1 MPALPALLLS
11 IYVAV
16 LLLTM
21 APLSFSQANTL
32 SAVRMAAILDDQS
45 VCGRGERLALA
56 LARENINSLMQGS
69 SQAKVEVDVYELQKD
84 SQYDT
89 TDTMCQILP
98 KGVVSVIG
106 PASSPASGSTI
117 SHICGEK
124 EIPHVKIGP
133 EETPKLP
140 YLRFASVTLY
150 PSNEDLSLAIGSI
163 LRSFGYPTAS
173 LICAKAECLLR
184 LEELVRR
191 FLISRETLSVRMLDD
206 SLDPT
211 PLLKEIRDDKV
222 ATIIIDANASI
233 SYHILRKANELG
245 MTSAFYKYI
254 LTTMDFPLLRLDDVV
269 DDQSNIVGFSML
281 NSSHPFYLEF
291 IRSLNLSWREGCDI
305 SPYPG
310 PALSSALMFDA
321 VHVVVS
327 AVQELNRSQEIGVK
341 PLSCTSPLIWQHGTS
356 LMNYLRMV
364 EYDGLTG
371 HIEFN
376 SKGQRTNYTL
386 KILEKHPGGHKE
398 IGTWYS
404 NNTLAMNSTSLD
416 LNASETLANKTLIV
430 TTILENPYVMRKS
443 NYQDFQGNDQYKGFC
458 VDMLRELADI
468 LKFSFKIKL
477 VDDGLYGA
485 PEPNGSWTGMVGE
498 LINRKADL
506 AVAGFTITSEREKV
520 IDFSKPFMT
529 LGISILYRVHLGRK
543 PGYFSFLD
551 PFSPAVWLFMLLAYL
566 AVSCVLFLAARL
578 SPYEWYNPHPCLRER
593 RDILENQYTLGN
605 SLWFPV
611 GGFMQQGSEIMPRA
625 LSTRCVSGVWW
636 AFTLI
641 IISSYTANL
650 AAFLTVQRMEV
661 PIESPDDLADQ
672 TNIQYGTIHGGSTMT
687 FFMNSRYQ
695 TYQRMWNYMY
705 SKQPSVFVKS
715 TEEGIAR
722 VLNSKYAFLM
732 ESTMNEYYR
741 SLNCNLTQIGGL
753 LDTKGYGIGMP
764 LGSPFR
770 DEITL
775 GILQLQESNRLEI
788 LKRRWWEGGQC
799 PKEEDHRAKGLG
811 MENIGGIFVV
821 LICGLIIA
829 VFVAIMEFVWS
840 TRRTAETD
848 EVNLHHPPPPPPPL
862 PLSSSSSS
870 CPVSVCQEMLTEF
883 RNAVSCKKSSR
894 SRRRRP
900 LSSTGGGVLRH
911 PSRLALAAPRPIRLV
926 REMRLSNGKLYSGA
940 GPLTGGLAGLGGGM
954 AGGPDLGPGPQRLL
968 EDPLGANATTS
979 TPPPPPPPASSLV
992 APPAPPRSFL
1002 QSCSHVRI
1010 CQECRRIQSLR
1021 PATLTPPPPPPPSS
1035 SSSASSCSRIPPS
1048 VVGPGHHHH
1057 HRHNPHHLHYHHG
1070 SMSLPRLPPP
1080 PPPMSTDR
1088 ADSDGGG
1095 GGAASPQWG
1104 KTKPAPPPRPMP
1116 PAKTLTHPPTDL
1128 LGGHD

>member
-1 MPALPALLLS
+1 MRSPNQFRLQPS
-11 IYVAV
+11 
-16 LLLTM
+16 
-21 APLSFSQANTL
+21 PLSDCRPANGDKEQLAGGDGGKKHCDSIPEGRHMDESGLQHIHRVLFRPSQ
-32 SAVRMAAILDDQS
+32 
-45 VCGRGERLALA
+45 
-56 LARENINSLMQGS
+56 
-69 SQAKVEVDVYELQKD
+69 
-84 SQYDT
+84 
-89 TDTMCQILP
+89 
-98 KGVVSVIG
+98 
-106 PASSPASGSTI
+106 
-117 SHICGEK
+117 
-124 EIPHVKIGP
+124 
-133 EETPKLP
+133 
-140 YLRFASVTLY
+140 
-150 PSNEDLSLAIGSI
+150 
-163 LRSFGYPTAS
+163 
-173 LICAKAECLLR
+173 
-184 LEELVRR
+184 
-191 FLISRETLSVRMLDD
+191 
-206 SLDPT
+206 
-211 PLLKEIRDDKV
+211 
-222 ATIIIDANASI
+222 
-233 SYHILRKANELG
+233 
-245 MTSAFYKYI
+245 
-254 LTTMDFPLLRLDDVV
+254 DFPLLRLDEVV

-291 IRSLNLSWREGCDI
+291 IRSLNLSWREGCSI

-310 PALSSALMFDA
+310 PALSSALMFDG

-327 AVQELNRSQEIGVK
+327 AVRELNRSQEIGVK

-398 IGTWYS
+398 IGIWYS

-443 NYQDFQGNDQYKGFC
+443 KYQDFHGNDQYEGFC

-625 LSTRCVSGVWW
+625 LSTRCVSGVCENV
-636 AFTLI
+636 LDVEVSERLSVV
-641 IISSYTANL
+641 SS
-650 AAFLTVQRMEV
+650 
-661 PIESPDDLADQ
+661 
-672 TNIQYGTIHGGSTMT
+672 
-687 FFMNSRYQ
+687 
-695 TYQRMWNYMY
+695 
-705 SKQPSVFVKS
+705 
-715 TEEGIAR
+715 
-722 VLNSKYAFLM
+722 
-732 ESTMNEYYR
+732 
-741 SLNCNLTQIGGL
+741 
-753 LDTKGYGIGMP
+753 
-764 LGSPFR
+764 GSPYR

-840 TRRTAETD
+840 TRRSAETD
-848 EVNLHHPPPPPPPL
+848 EVNLHHAPPPPPPPH
-862 PLSSSSSS
+862 SS
-870 CPVSVCQEMLTEF
+870 CPASSLNFSSDTPVSVCQEMLTEF

-900 LSSTGGGVLRH
+900 LSGAGGGILRH

-926 REMRLSNGKLYSGA
+926 REMRLSNGKLYSGT
-940 GPLTGGLAGLGGGM
+940 GPLTGGLGL
-954 AGGPDLGPGPQRLL
+954 GPDLGPGPQRLL
-968 EDPLGANATTS
+968 EDPLGANASS
-979 TPPPPPPPASSLV
+979 TPPPPPPASALV
-992 APPAPPRSFL
+992 APPPAPPRGFL

-1021 PATLTPPPPPPPSS
+1021 PAAALTPPPPPPPSS
-1035 SSSASSCSRIPPS
+1035 SSSTSSCSRIPPS
-1048 VVGPGHHHH
+1048 MATPGHPHH
-1057 HRHNPHHLHYHHG
+1057 HRHNPHHHLHYHHG

-1080 PPPMSTDR
+1080 PPPIASDR

-1095 GGAASPQWG
+1095 GAPSPRRG
-1104 KTKPAPPPRPMP
+1104 KPKPAPPPRPQP
-1116 PAKTLTHPPTDL
+1116 PTKTPTHPTTDL

>member
-11 IYVAV
+11 IHVV
-16 LLLTM
+16 PFLLVTLLPSSLSQ
-21 APLSFSQANTL
+21 APLL
-32 SAVRMAAILDDQS
+32 SSVRMAAILDDQS

-56 LARENINSLMQGS
+56 LARENINSVMEAPS
-69 SQAKVEVDVYELQKD
+69 RARVEVDIYELQKD

-106 PASSPASGSTI
+106 PASSPASGSTV

-133 EETPKLP
+133 EETPRLP

-150 PSNEDLSLAIGSI
+150 PSNEDLSLAIGAI
-163 LRSFGYPTAS
+163 LRSFSYPSAS
-173 LICAKAECLLR
+173 LVCAKAECLLR

-191 FLISRETLSVRMLDD
+191 FLISRETLSIRMLDD
-206 SLDPT
+206 NLDPT

-222 ATIIIDANASI
+222 ATIIIDANASV
-233 SYHILRKANELG
+233 SYLILKKASELG

-254 LTTMDFPLLRLDDVV
+254 LTTMDFPLLRLDDIV
-269 DDQSNIVGFSML
+269 DEQSNIVGFSMF
-281 NSSHPFYLEF
+281 NTTHPFYLEF
-291 IRSLNLSWREGCDI
+291 IRSLNLSWREGCDLT
-305 SPYPG
+305 YPG

-321 VHVVVS
+321 VHVVVG
-327 AVQELNRSQEIGVK
+327 AVRELNRSQEIGVK
-341 PLSCTSPLIWQHGTS
+341 PLSCTSPQIWQHGTS

-371 HIEFN
+371 RVEFN

-386 KILEKHPGGHKE
+386 RILEKHRGGHKE
-398 IGTWYS
+398 IGVWYS

-416 LNASETLANKTLIV
+416 INVSETLANKTLIV
-430 TTILENPYVMRKS
+430 TTILENPYVMRRQ
-443 NYQDFQGNDQYKGFC
+443 NYQDFQGNEQYEGFC
-458 VDMLRELADI
+458 VDMLKELADI

-477 VDDGLYGA
+477 VNDGQYGA

-529 LGISILYRVHLGRK
+529 LGISILYRVQLGRK

-593 RDILENQYTLGN
+593 KDILENQYTLGN
-605 SLWFPV
+605 SLWFPI

-672 TNIQYGTIHGGSTMT
+672 TNIEYGTIHGGSTMT

-695 TYQRMWNYMY
+695 TYQRMWNYMN

-722 VLNSKYAFLM
+722 VVNSKYAFLM

-741 SLNCNLTQIGGL
+741 GLNCNLTKIGGL

-775 GILQLQESNRLEI
+775 AILQLQENNRLEI

-799 PKEEDHRAKGLG
+799 PKEGDHRAKGLG

-840 TRRTAETD
+840 TRRSAETD
-848 EVNLHHPPPPPPPL
+848 E
-862 PLSSSSSS
+862 
-870 CPVSVCQEMLTEF
+870 VSVCQEMITEF

-894 SRRRRP
+894 MRRRRP
-900 LSSTGGGVLRH
+900 LSSAAALRH
-911 PSRLALAAPRPIRLV
+911 PTRIALGAPRPLRLV

-940 GPLTGGLAGLGGGM
+940 GPLTGGAGGGG
-954 AGGPDLGPGPQRLL
+954 AGGTGPSDLGPGPQRILD
-968 EDPLGANATTS
+968 DPLGANS
-979 TPPPPPPPASSLV
+979 TPPPPA
-992 APPAPPRSFL
+992 PAPVMLPVRS
-1002 QSCSHVRI
+1002 CTHVRI
-1010 CQECRRIQSLR
+1010 CQECRRIQGLR
-1021 PATLTPPPPPPPSS
+1021 SGSSIGSATT
-1035 SSSASSCSRIPPS
+1035 RIPPS
-1048 VVGPGHHHH
+1048 SAP
-1057 HRHNPHHLHYHHG
+1057 
-1070 SMSLPRLPPP
+1070 LPRLPPP
-1080 PPPMSTDR
+1080 PPPSSSNTD
-1088 ADSDGGG
+1088 SE
-1095 GGAASPQWG
+1095 GGAGHSPRRQHHSPPSH
-1104 KTKPAPPPRPMP
+1104 TSRPAPPPQNSK
-1116 PAKTLTHPPTDL
+1116 ATDL
-1128 LGGHD
+1128 LAEQD

>member
-11 IYVAV
+11 IYAVV
-16 LLLTM
+16 LLLTV
-21 APLSFSQANTL
+21 APLFFSRADTL

-56 LARENINSLMQGS
+56 LARENINSLMEGS
-69 SQAKVEVDVYELQKD
+69 SQARVEVDVYELQKD

-150 PSNEDLSLAIGSI
+150 PSNEDMSLAIGSI
-163 LRSFGYPTAS
+163 LRSFGFPTTS

-233 SYHILRKANELG
+233 SYHVLRKANELG
-245 MTSAFYKYI
+245 MMSAFYKYI

-321 VHVVVS
+321 AHVVVS
-327 AVQELNRSQEIGVK
+327 AVRELNRSQEIGVK

-386 KILEKHPGGHKE
+386 KILEKRPAGHKE
-398 IGTWYS
+398 IGVWFS

-443 NYQDFQGNDQYKGFC
+443 NYQDFQGSEQYEGFC

-593 RDILENQYTLGN
+593 RDFLENQYTLGN

-661 PIESPDDLADQ
+661 PIESADDLADQ

-695 TYQRMWNYMY
+695 TYQRMWNYMN

-775 GILQLQESNRLEI
+775 GILQMQESNRLEI

-848 EVNLHHPPPPPPPL
+848 EV
-862 PLSSSSSS
+862 
-870 CPVSVCQEMLTEF
+870 SVCQEMLTEF
-883 RNAVSCKKSSR
+883 RNAVSCRKNLR

-900 LSSTGGGVLRH
+900 LSSAGGGVLRP

-940 GPLTGGLAGLGGGM
+940 GPLTGALSGMGPGTGGF
-954 AGGPDLGPGPQRLL
+954 PDLGPGPQRLL
-968 EDPLGANATTS
+968 GAALGAH
-979 TPPPPPPPASSLV
+979 TPTPPPPPPASVL
-992 APPAPPRSFL
+992 APPTSARSFL

-1021 PATLTPPPPPPPSS
+1021 PTSLTPPPPPPPSS
-1035 SSSASSCSRIPPS
+1035 SSSASSCSRVPPS
-1048 VVGPGHHHH
+1048 APPPGHHL
-1057 HRHNPHHLHYHHG
+1057 RHNPHHHLHYHHG

-1080 PPPMSTDR
+1080 PPPIHTDR

-1095 GGAASPQWG
+1095 GAASPRRAAS
-1104 KTKPAPPPRPMP
+1104 KPAPPPRPLP
-1116 PAKTLTHPPTDL
+1116 PAKTPAHPPTD
-1128 LGGHD
+1128 

>member
-11 IYVAV
+11 IHFLSF
-16 LLLTM
+16 LLVTM
-21 APLSFSQANTL
+21 PPRSLSQAPLL
-32 SAVRMAAILDDQS
+32 SSVRMAAILDDQS

-56 LARENINSLMQGS
+56 LARENINSVMEGPS
-69 SQAKVEVDVYELQKD
+69 RARVEVDIYELQKD

-106 PASSPASGSTI
+106 PASSPASGSTV

-133 EETPKLP
+133 EETPRLP

-150 PSNEDLSLAIGSI
+150 PSNEDLSLAIEAI
-163 LRSFGYPTAS
+163 LRSFSYPSAS
-173 LICAKAECLLR
+173 LVCAKAECLLR
-184 LEELVRR
+184 LEELVRH
-191 FLISRETLSVRMLDD
+191 FLISRETLSIRMLDD
-206 SLDPT
+206 NLDPT

-233 SYHILRKANELG
+233 SYLILKKASELG

-269 DDQSNIVGFSML
+269 DEQSNIVGFSMF
-281 NSSHPFYLEF
+281 NTTHPFYLEF
-291 IRSLNLSWREGCDI
+291 IRSLNLSWREGCDLT
-305 SPYPG
+305 YPG

-321 VHVVVS
+321 VHVVVG
-327 AVQELNRSQEIGVK
+327 AVRELNRSQEIGVK
-341 PLSCTSPLIWQHGTS
+341 PLSCTSPQIWQHGTS

-371 HIEFN
+371 RVEFN

-386 KILEKHPGGHKE
+386 RILEKHRGGHKE
-398 IGTWYS
+398 IGVWYS

-416 LNASETLANKTLIV
+416 INVSETLANKTLIV
-430 TTILENPYVMRKS
+430 TTILESPYVMRRD
-443 NYQDFQGNDQYKGFC
+443 NYQDFQGNDQYEGFC
-458 VDMLRELADI
+458 VDMLKELADS

-529 LGISILYRVHLGRK
+529 LGISILYRVQLSRK

-578 SPYEWYNPHPCLRER
+578 SPYEWYNPHPCLRDR

-605 SLWFPV
+605 SLWFPI

-672 TNIQYGTIHGGSTMT
+672 TNIEYGTIHGGSTMT

-722 VLNSKYAFLM
+722 VVSSNYAFLM

-741 SLNCNLTQIGGL
+741 GRNCNLTKIGGL

-775 GILQLQESNRLEI
+775 AILQLQENNRLEI
-788 LKRRWWEGGQC
+788 LKRRWWEGGRC

-840 TRRTAETD
+840 TRRSAETD
-848 EVNLHHPPPPPPPL
+848 E
-862 PLSSSSSS
+862 
-870 CPVSVCQEMLTEF
+870 VSVCQEMITEF
-883 RNAVSCKKSSR
+883 RNAVSCKKTSR
-894 SRRRRP
+894 MRRRRP
-900 LSSTGGGVLRH
+900 LSSSAALRH
-911 PSRLALAAPRPIRLV
+911 PTRIALGAPRPLRLV

-940 GPLTGGLAGLGGGM
+940 GPLTGGGGGGG
-954 AGGPDLGPGPQRLL
+954 AGGTGPPDLGPGPQRIPD
-968 EDPLGANATTS
+968 DPLGAN
-979 TPPPPPPPASSLV
+979 TPPPPQAPTPVMLPA
-992 APPAPPRSFL
+992 RS
-1002 QSCSHVRI
+1002 CTHVRI

-1021 PATLTPPPPPPPSS
+1021 SGSTTTRIPPSSAPLPRLPAPPPPSS
-1035 SSSASSCSRIPPS
+1035 S
-1048 VVGPGHHHH
+1048 
-1057 HRHNPHHLHYHHG
+1057 N
-1070 SMSLPRLPPP
+1070 
-1080 PPPMSTDR
+1080 TD
-1088 ADSDGGG
+1088 SEGG
-1095 GGAASPQWG
+1095 GGASPRRHHHSPPPHTSRPIPSPQNSN
-1104 KTKPAPPPRPMP
+1104 T
-1116 PAKTLTHPPTDL
+1116 TDL
-1128 LGGHD
+1128 LGDQD

>member
-1 MPALPALLLS
+1 ETALL
-11 IYVAV
+11 
-16 LLLTM
+16 
-21 APLSFSQANTL
+21 
-32 SAVRMAAILDDQS
+32 DDPS

-56 LARENINSLMQGS
+56 LARENINNQMEGS
-69 SQAKVEVDVYELQKD
+69 AQARVEVDVYELQKD

-124 EIPHVKIGP
+124 EIPHIKIGP

-163 LRSFGYPTAS
+163 LHSFGYPTAS

-184 LEELVRR
+184 LEELVRH

-245 MTSAFYKYI
+245 MMSAFYKYI
-254 LTTMDFPLLRLDDVV
+254 LTTMDFPLLQLHDVV
-269 DDQSNIVGFSML
+269 NEQSNIVGFSML
-281 NSSHPFYLEF
+281 NRSHPFYLEF
-291 IRSLNLSWREGCDI
+291 IRSLNLSWKEGCNI

-310 PALSSALMFDA
+310 PATLNPPCLL
-321 VHVVVS
+321 VVV
-327 AVQELNRSQEIGVK
+327 GG
-341 PLSCTSPLIWQHGTS
+341 TGGTS
-356 LMNYLRMV
+356 VQQPLLCQCSPEQLWLHHSSSLPVYECV

-386 KILEKHPGGHKE
+386 KILEKHPTGHKE

-416 LNASETLANKTLIV
+416 LNASETLANKSLIV
-430 TTILENPYVMRKS
+430 TTILESPYVMRKS
-443 NYQDFQGNDQYKGFC
+443 NYQNYQGNDQYEGFC
-458 VDMLRELADI
+458 VDMLRELADV

-529 LGISILYRVHLGRK
+529 LGISILYRVHLARK

-661 PIESPDDLADQ
+661 PIESADDLADQ

-687 FFMNSRYQ
+687 FFMVR
-695 TYQRMWNYMY
+695 
-705 SKQPSVFVKS
+705 
-715 TEEGIAR
+715 
-722 VLNSKYAFLM
+722 
-732 ESTMNEYYR
+732 
-741 SLNCNLTQIGGL
+741 GGH
-753 LDTKGYGIGMP
+753 K
-764 LGSPFR
+764 
-770 DEITL
+770 
-775 GILQLQESNRLEI
+775 
-788 LKRRWWEGGQC
+788 
-799 PKEEDHRAKGLG
+799 H
-811 MENIGGIFVV
+811 
-821 LICGLIIA
+821 
-829 VFVAIMEFVWS
+829 
-840 TRRTAETD
+840 
-848 EVNLHHPPPPPPPL
+848 
-862 PLSSSSSS
+862 
-870 CPVSVCQEMLTEF
+870 
-883 RNAVSCKKSSR
+883 
-894 SRRRRP
+894 RRRHR
-900 LSSTGGGVLRH
+900 
-911 PSRLALAAPRPIRLV
+911 PRP
-926 REMRLSNGKLYSGA
+926 
-940 GPLTGGLAGLGGGM
+940 
-954 AGGPDLGPGPQRLL
+954 
-968 EDPLGANATTS
+968 
-979 TPPPPPPPASSLV
+979 
-992 APPAPPRSFL
+992 
-1002 QSCSHVRI
+1002 
-1010 CQECRRIQSLR
+1010 
-1021 PATLTPPPPPPPSS
+1021 
-1035 SSSASSCSRIPPS
+1035 
-1048 VVGPGHHHH
+1048 
-1057 HRHNPHHLHYHHG
+1057 
-1070 SMSLPRLPPP
+1070 
-1080 PPPMSTDR
+1080 
-1088 ADSDGGG
+1088 
-1095 GGAASPQWG
+1095 
-1104 KTKPAPPPRPMP
+1104 
-1116 PAKTLTHPPTDL
+1116 
-1128 LGGHD
+1128 

>member
-1 MPALPALLLS
+1 DIWPWFCNWVLS
-11 IYVAV
+11 HC
-16 LLLTM
+16 
-21 APLSFSQANTL
+21 
-32 SAVRMAAILDDQS
+32 VRCPAAILDDQS
-45 VCGRGERLALA
+45 ACGRGERLALA
-56 LARENINSLMQGS
+56 LARENINSMMEGP
-69 SQAKVEVDVYELQKD
+69 ARARVEVDIFELQRD
-84 SQYDT
+84 SQYET

-106 PASSPASGSTI
+106 PASSPASGSTV

-124 EIPHVKIGP
+124 EIPHIKIGP
-133 EETPKLP
+133 EETPRLP

-150 PSNEDLSLAIGSI
+150 PSNEDLSLAVGAI
-163 LRSFGYPTAS
+163 LRSFSYPTAS

-191 FLISRETLSVRMLDD
+191 FLISRDTLSVRMLDD

-222 ATIIIDANASI
+222 ATIIIDANASV
-233 SYHILRKANELG
+233 SILILKKASELG

-291 IRSLNLSWREGCDI
+291 IRSLNLSWREGCDL

-321 VHVVVS
+321 VHVVVG
-327 AVQELNRSQEIGVK
+327 AVRELNRSQEIGVK
-341 PLSCTSPLIWQHGTS
+341 PLSCTSSLIWQHGTS
-356 LMNYLRMV
+356 LMNYLRMPHIYSLSSIYHATLTHQKQNVGCDSSICFNLTLSIPCV

-371 HIEFN
+371 RVEFN

-386 KILEKHPGGHKE
+386 RILEKFKGGHKE
-398 IGTWYS
+398 IGIWYS

-416 LNASETLANKTLIV
+416 INTSHTLANKTLVV
-430 TTILENPYVMRKS
+430 TTILENPYVMRKE
-443 NYQDFQGNDQYKGFC
+443 NYQDFEGNDQYEGFC
-458 VDMLRELADI
+458 VDMLRELSDI

-529 LGISILYRVHLGRK
+529 LGISILYRVHIGRK

-593 RDILENQYTLGN
+593 RDLLENQYTLGN

-661 PIESPDDLADQ
+661 PIESADDLADQ

-722 VLNSKYAFLM
+722 VLNSKYAFLL
-732 ESTMNEYYR
+732 ESTMNEYHR
-741 SLNCNLTQIGGL
+741 RHNCNLTQIGGL

-775 GILQLQESNRLEI
+775 GVLQLQENNRLEI
-788 LKRRWWEGGQC
+788 LKRRWWEGGEC

-840 TRRTAETD
+840 TRRSAETD
-848 EVNLHHPPPPPPPL
+848 E
-862 PLSSSSSS
+862 
-870 CPVSVCQEMLTEF
+870 VSVCQEMMTEF
-883 RNAVSCKKSSR
+883 RNAISCKKSSR
-894 SRRRRP
+894 LRRRRP
-900 LSSTGGGVLRH
+900 LSSHGILRH
-911 PSRLALAAPRPIRLV
+911 PARLPLGAPRPVRLV

-940 GPLTGGLAGLGGGM
+940 GPGPLSGAAAGPAGAGGG
-954 AGGPDLGPGPQRLL
+954 PSDVGPGPQRLL
-968 EDPLGANATTS
+968 EDPLGANMSS
-979 TPPPPPPPASSLV
+979 TPPPAPLAPML
-992 APPAPPRSFL
+992 PPAPPRG
-1002 QSCSHVRI
+1002 CTHVRV

-1021 PATLTPPPPPPPSS
+1021 
-1035 SSSASSCSRIPPS
+1035 SASSSCSRIPPLPS
-1048 VVGPGHHHH
+1048 AT
-1057 HRHNPHHLHYHHG
+1057 
-1070 SMSLPRLPPP
+1070 SSLPRLPPP
-1080 PPPMSTDR
+1080 PPPSSSNTNTD
-1088 ADSDGGG
+1088 SEGGG
-1095 GGAASPQWG
+1095 STSPRRS
-1104 KTKPAPPPRPMP
+1104 KPTPPPRPV
-1116 PAKTLTHPPTDL
+1116 PPTKTSPTDML
-1128 LGGHD
+1128 CKQD

>member
-11 IYVAV
+11 IHFLSF
-16 LLLTM
+16 LLVTM
-21 APLSFSQANTL
+21 PPRSLSQAPLL
-32 SAVRMAAILDDQS
+32 SSVRMAAILDDQS

-56 LARENINSLMQGS
+56 LARENINSVIEGP
-69 SQAKVEVDVYELQKD
+69 ARARVEVDIYELQKD

-106 PASSPASGSTI
+106 PASSPASGSTV

-133 EETPKLP
+133 EETPRLP

-150 PSNEDLSLAIGSI
+150 PSNEDLSLAIGAI
-163 LRSFGYPTAS
+163 LRSFSYPSAS
-173 LICAKAECLLR
+173 LVCAKAECLLR

-206 SLDPT
+206 NLDPT

-222 ATIIIDANASI
+222 ATIIIDANASV
-233 SYHILRKANELG
+233 SYLILKKASELG

-254 LTTMDFPLLRLDDVV
+254 LTTMDFPLLRLDDIV
-269 DDQSNIVGFSML
+269 DEQSNIVGFSMF
-281 NSSHPFYLEF
+281 NTTHPFYLEF
-291 IRSLNLSWREGCDI
+291 IRSLNLSWREGCDLT
-305 SPYPG
+305 YPG

-321 VHVVVS
+321 VHVVVG
-327 AVQELNRSQEIGVK
+327 AVRELNRSQEIGVK
-341 PLSCTSPLIWQHGTS
+341 PLSCTSPQIWQHGTS

-371 HIEFN
+371 RVEFN

-386 KILEKHPGGHKE
+386 RILEKHRGGHKE
-398 IGTWYS
+398 IGIWYS

-416 LNASETLANKTLIV
+416 INVSETLANKTLIV
-430 TTILENPYVMRKS
+430 TTILENPYVMRKD
-443 NYQDFQGNDQYKGFC
+443 NYQDFQGNDQYEGFC

-520 IDFSKPFMT
+520 IDFSKPFMN
-529 LGISILYRVHLGRK
+529 LGISILYRVQLGRK

-593 RDILENQYTLGN
+593 RDMLENQYTLGN

-672 TNIQYGTIHGGSTMT
+672 TNIEYGTIHGGSTMT

-722 VLNSKYAFLM
+722 VVNSKYAFLM
-732 ESTMNEYYR
+732 ESTMNEYHR
-741 SLNCNLTQIGGL
+741 GLNCNLTQIGGL

-775 GILQLQESNRLEI
+775 AILQLQENNRLEI

-799 PKEEDHRAKGLG
+799 PREEDHRAKGLG

-840 TRRTAETD
+840 TRRSAETD
-848 EVNLHHPPPPPPPL
+848 E
-862 PLSSSSSS
+862 
-870 CPVSVCQEMLTEF
+870 VSVCQEMITEF

-894 SRRRRP
+894 MRRRRP
-900 LSSTGGGVLRH
+900 LSSSAALRH
-911 PSRLALAAPRPIRLV
+911 PTRIALGAPRPLRLV

-940 GPLTGGLAGLGGGM
+940 GPLTGG
-954 AGGPDLGPGPQRLL
+954 AGGTGAPDLGPGPQRILD
-968 EDPLGANATTS
+968 DPLGANT
-979 TPPPPPPPASSLV
+979 TPPPPAPTPVMLPA
-992 APPAPPRSFL
+992 RG
-1002 QSCSHVRI
+1002 CTHVRI

-1021 PATLTPPPPPPPSS
+1021 SGSSIGSS
-1035 SSSASSCSRIPPS
+1035 STRIPPS
-1048 VVGPGHHHH
+1048 SAP
-1057 HRHNPHHLHYHHG
+1057 
-1070 SMSLPRLPPP
+1070 LPRLPPP
-1080 PPPMSTDR
+1080 PPQSSSNTD
-1088 ADSDGGG
+1088 SEGGG
-1095 GGAASPQWG
+1095 GPSPRRLHHS
-1104 KTKPAPPPRPMP
+1104 PPPHTPRPIP
-1116 PAKTLTHPPTDL
+1116 PPQNGNNTDL
-1128 LGGHD
+1128 LGDQD

>member
-1 MPALPALLLS
+1 MPELPALLLLS
-11 IYVAV
+11 IHFHILLVTVITMPPSALSQPSV
-16 LLLTM
+16 L
-21 APLSFSQANTL
+21 SS
-32 SAVRMAAILDDQS
+32 VRMAAILDDHS
-45 VCGRGERLALA
+45 ACGRGERLALA
-56 LARENINSLMQGS
+56 LARENINSVMEGP
-69 SQAKVEVDVYELQKD
+69 ARARVDVDVFELQKD
-84 SQYDT
+84 SQYET

-106 PASSPASGSTI
+106 PASSPASGSTV

-150 PSNEDLSLAIGSI
+150 PSNEDLSLAVGAI
-163 LRSFGYPTAS
+163 LRSFSYPSAS
-173 LICAKAECLLR
+173 LVCAKAECLLR

-206 SLDPT
+206 DLDPT
-211 PLLKEIRDDKV
+211 SLLKEIRDDKI
-222 ATIIIDANASI
+222 ATIIIDANASV
-233 SYHILRKANELG
+233 SYMILKKASELG

-254 LTTMDFPLLRLDDVV
+254 LTTMDFPLLWLDDIV
-269 DDQSNIVGFSML
+269 DEHSNIVGFSMF
-281 NSSHPFYLEF
+281 NTTHPFYLEF

-305 SPYPG
+305 NPYPG
-310 PALSSALMFDA
+310 PALSSALLFDA
-321 VHVVVS
+321 VHVVAS

-341 PLSCTSPLIWQHGTS
+341 PLSCTSPQIWQHGTS

-371 HIEFN
+371 RVEFN

-386 KILEKHPGGHKE
+386 HILEKHRYGHKQ
-398 IGTWYS
+398 IGIWYS
-404 NNTLAMNSTSLD
+404 NNTLVMNSTSLD
-416 LNASETLANKTLIV
+416 INASETLANKTLII
-430 TTILENPYVMRKS
+430 TTILENPYVMRKV
-443 NYQDFQGNDQYKGFC
+443 NYQELEGNDQYEGFC
-458 VDMLRELADI
+458 VDMLKELSDI
-468 LKFSFKIKL
+468 LKFTFRIKL

-506 AVAGFTITSEREKV
+506 AVAAFTITSEREKV

-529 LGISILYRVHLGRK
+529 LGISILYRVHIGRK

-593 RDILENQYTLGN
+593 RDMLENQYTLGN

-611 GGFMQQGSEIMPRA
+611 GGFMQQGSEIMPKA

-650 AAFLTVQRMEV
+650 AAFLTVQRMEA

-722 VLNSKYAFLM
+722 VVNSKYAFLL
-732 ESTMNEYYR
+732 ESTMNEYHR

-770 DEITL
+770 DEISL
-775 GILQLQESNRLEI
+775 AVLQLQENNRLEI

-829 VFVAIMEFVWS
+829 VFVAVMEFVWS

-848 EVNLHHPPPPPPPL
+848 E
-862 PLSSSSSS
+862 
-870 CPVSVCQEMLTEF
+870 VSVCQEMLTEF

-894 SRRRRP
+894 LRRRRP
-900 LSSTGGGVLRH
+900 LSSTLALRH
-911 PSRLALAAPRPIRLV
+911 PARVALGAPRPLRLV

-940 GPLTGGLAGLGGGM
+940 GPLTGGASGAGGG
-954 AGGPDLGPGPQRLL
+954 PSDLGPGPQRLL
-968 EDPLGANATTS
+968 EDPLGASS
-979 TPPPPPPPASSLV
+979 TPAVPLGPPAVTVPL
-992 APPAPPRSFL
+992 PRG
-1002 QSCSHVRI
+1002 CTHVRI

-1021 PATLTPPPPPPPSS
+1021 TTSCPRVPPSSAPLPRLAPPPPHSS
-1035 SSSASSCSRIPPS
+1035 S
-1048 VVGPGHHHH
+1048 
-1057 HRHNPHHLHYHHG
+1057 N
-1070 SMSLPRLPPP
+1070 
-1080 PPPMSTDR
+1080 TD
-1088 ADSDGGG
+1088 SEGGG
-1095 GGAASPQWG
+1095 GHSPRRIG
-1104 KTKPAPPPRPMP
+1104 HSPPPRGG
-1116 PAKTLTHPPTDL
+1116 TSTDL
-1128 LGGHD
+1128 LGEQD

>member
-11 IYVAV
+11 IHFFSF
-16 LLLTM
+16 LLVNMPPRSLSQ
-21 APLSFSQANTL
+21 APLL
-32 SAVRMAAILDDQS
+32 SSVRMAAILDDQS

-56 LARENINSLMQGS
+56 LARENINSVMEGP
-69 SQAKVEVDVYELQKD
+69 ARARVEVDIYELQKD

-106 PASSPASGSTI
+106 PASSPASGSTV

-133 EETPKLP
+133 EETPRLP

-150 PSNEDLSLAIGSI
+150 PSNEDLSLAIGAI
-163 LRSFGYPTAS
+163 LRSFSYPSAS
-173 LICAKAECLLR
+173 LVCAKAECLLR
-184 LEELVRR
+184 LEELVRH
-191 FLISRETLSVRMLDD
+191 FLISRETLSIRMLDD
-206 SLDPT
+206 NLDPT
-211 PLLKEIRDDKV
+211 SLLKEIRDDKV
-222 ATIIIDANASI
+222 ATIIIDANASV
-233 SYHILRKANELG
+233 SYLILKKASELG

-254 LTTMDFPLLRLDDVV
+254 LTTM
-269 DDQSNIVGFSML
+269 
-281 NSSHPFYLEF
+281 
-291 IRSLNLSWREGCDI
+291 
-305 SPYPG
+305 
-310 PALSSALMFDA
+310 LSSALMFDA
-321 VHVVVS
+321 VHVVVG
-327 AVQELNRSQEIGVK
+327 AVRELNRSQEIGVK
-341 PLSCTSPLIWQHGTS
+341 PLSCTSPQIWQHGTS

-371 HIEFN
+371 RVEFN

-386 KILEKHPGGHKE
+386 RILEKHRGGHKE
-398 IGTWYS
+398 IGIWYS

-416 LNASETLANKTLIV
+416 INVSETLANKSLIV
-430 TTILENPYVMRKS
+430 TTILENPYVMRKN
-443 NYQDFQGNDQYKGFC
+443 NYQDFQGNDQYEGFC

-529 LGISILYRVHLGRK
+529 LGISILYRVQLGRK

-593 RDILENQYTLGN
+593 RDMLENQYTLGN

-672 TNIQYGTIHGGSTMT
+672 TNIEYGTIQGGSTMT

-722 VLNSKYAFLM
+722 VINSKYAFLM
-732 ESTMNEYYR
+732 ESTMNEYHR
-741 SLNCNLTQIGGL
+741 GLNCNLTQIGGL

-775 GILQLQESNRLEI
+775 AILQLQENNRLEI

-840 TRRTAETD
+840 TRRSAETD
-848 EVNLHHPPPPPPPL
+848 EVCPHTCPRRPHRHT
-862 PLSSSSSS
+862 
-870 CPVSVCQEMLTEF
+870 PVSVCQEMITEF

-894 SRRRRP
+894 MRRRRP
-900 LSSTGGGVLRH
+900 LSNAVALRH
-911 PSRLALAAPRPIRLV
+911 PTRIALGAPRPLRLV
-926 REMRLSNGKLYSGA
+926 REMRLSNGKLYSGT
-940 GPLTGGLAGLGGGM
+940 GPLTGGTGGG
-954 AGGPDLGPGPQRLL
+954 AGGTGPSDLGPGPQRILD
-968 EDPLGANATTS
+968 DPLGANTT
-979 TPPPPPPPASSLV
+979 TPPPATTPVILPA
-992 APPAPPRSFL
+992 RS
-1002 QSCSHVRI
+1002 CTHVRI

-1021 PATLTPPPPPPPSS
+1021 SGSS
-1035 SSSASSCSRIPPS
+1035 IGSTTTRIPPS
-1048 VVGPGHHHH
+1048 SAP
-1057 HRHNPHHLHYHHG
+1057 
-1070 SMSLPRLPPP
+1070 LPRLPPP
-1080 PPPMSTDR
+1080 PPPSSSNTD
-1088 ADSDGGG
+1088 SEGGG
-1095 GGAASPQWG
+1095 GPSPRRLHHSPP
-1104 KTKPAPPPRPMP
+1104 THTPRPIPPPQSSN
-1116 PAKTLTHPPTDL
+1116 TTDVMAN
-1128 LGGHD
+1128 

>member
-11 IYVAV
+11 IHFLSF
-16 LLLTM
+16 LLITM
-21 APLSFSQANTL
+21 PPHSLSQAPLL
-32 SAVRMAAILDDQS
+32 SSVRMAAILDDQS

-56 LARENINSLMQGS
+56 LARENINSVMEGP
-69 SQAKVEVDVYELQKD
+69 ARARVEVDIYELQKD

-106 PASSPASGSTI
+106 PASSPASGSTV

-133 EETPKLP
+133 EETPRLP

-150 PSNEDLSLAIGSI
+150 PSNEDLSLAIGAI
-163 LRSFGYPTAS
+163 LRSFSYPSAS
-173 LICAKAECLLR
+173 LVCAKAECLLR

-206 SLDPT
+206 NLDPT

-222 ATIIIDANASI
+222 ATIIIDANASV
-233 SYHILRKANELG
+233 SYLILKKASELG

-254 LTTMDFPLLRLDDVV
+254 LTTMDFPLLRLDDIV
-269 DDQSNIVGFSML
+269 DEQSNIVGFSMF
-281 NSSHPFYLEF
+281 NTTHPFYLEF
-291 IRSLNLSWREGCDI
+291 IRSLNLSWREGCDLT
-305 SPYPG
+305 YPG

-321 VHVVVS
+321 VHVVVG
-327 AVQELNRSQEIGVK
+327 AVRELNRSQEIGVK
-341 PLSCTSPLIWQHGTS
+341 PLSCTSPQIWQHGTS

-371 HIEFN
+371 RVEFN

-386 KILEKHPGGHKE
+386 RILEKHRGGHKE
-398 IGTWYS
+398 IGIWYS

-416 LNASETLANKTLIV
+416 INVSETLANKTLIV
-430 TTILENPYVMRKS
+430 TTILENPYVMRKD
-443 NYQDFQGNDQYKGFC
+443 NYQDFQGNDQYEGFC

-529 LGISILYRVHLGRK
+529 LGISILYRVQLGRK

-593 RDILENQYTLGN
+593 RDMLENQYTLGN
-605 SLWFPV
+605 SLWFPI

-672 TNIQYGTIHGGSTMT
+672 TNIEYGTIHGGSTMT

-695 TYQRMWNYMY
+695 TYQRMWNYMN

-722 VLNSKYAFLM
+722 VINSKYAFLM
-732 ESTMNEYYR
+732 ESTMNEYHR
-741 SLNCNLTQIGGL
+741 GLNCNLTKIGGL

-775 GILQLQESNRLEI
+775 AILQLQENNRLEI

-840 TRRTAETD
+840 TRRSADTD
-848 EVNLHHPPPPPPPL
+848 E
-862 PLSSSSSS
+862 
-870 CPVSVCQEMLTEF
+870 VSVCQEMITEF

-894 SRRRRP
+894 MRRRRP
-900 LSSTGGGVLRH
+900 LSSSAALRH
-911 PSRLALAAPRPIRLV
+911 PTRIALGAPRPLRLV

-940 GPLTGGLAGLGGGM
+940 GPLTGG
-954 AGGPDLGPGPQRLL
+954 AGGTGPPDLGPGPQRILD
-968 EDPLGANATTS
+968 DPLGANT
-979 TPPPPPPPASSLV
+979 TPPPPAPTPVMLPA
-992 APPAPPRSFL
+992 RS
-1002 QSCSHVRI
+1002 CTHVRI

-1021 PATLTPPPPPPPSS
+1021 SGSS
-1035 SSSASSCSRIPPS
+1035 IGSTSTRIPPS
-1048 VVGPGHHHH
+1048 SAP
-1057 HRHNPHHLHYHHG
+1057 
-1070 SMSLPRLPPP
+1070 LPRLPPP
-1080 PPPMSTDR
+1080 PPPSSSNTD
-1088 ADSDGGG
+1088 SEGGG
-1095 GGAASPQWG
+1095 GPSPRRLHHS
-1104 KTKPAPPPRPMP
+1104 PPPHTPRPIP
-1116 PAKTLTHPPTDL
+1116 PPQNSNTTDL
-1128 LGGHD
+1128 LGDQD